1 MNKKNKNKSDDKENN
16 KIEIEY
22 IPEEKQEE
30 KPEGVKP
37 QTESDEKGKEKTT
50 EKDKKEIEKLKKKIK
65 QYEEENKKLKE
76 QYLREAADK
85 DNLRKRTEK
94 EKTEFFKY
102 ALSDVFREIISILD
116 NFDRALEKKEESNK
130 KHFREG
136 IELIYKQL
144 QNLLKKH
151 GIKPIELE
159 GDKFDPRFHEALM
172 SEESGEVKE
181 PTVSEVIQKGYMIYQ
196 RLLRP
201 TLVKVTVPKKK

>member
-37 QTESDEKGKEKTT
+37 QTERDEKGKEKTT

-94 EKTEFFKY
+94 ELNQNHHRHE
-102 ALSDVFREIISILD
+102 
-116 NFDRALEKKEESNK
+116 
-130 KHFREG
+130 
-136 IELIYKQL
+136 QL
-144 QNLLKKH
+144 
-151 GIKPIELE
+151 
-159 GDKFDPRFHEALM
+159 R
-172 SEESGEVKE
+172 
-181 PTVSEVIQKGYMIYQ
+181 
-196 RLLRP
+196 
-201 TLVKVTVPKKK
+201 